1 MGENN
6 MTKNAQQS
14 LENAKKFRS
23 QLNGFYD
30 LFKNDN
36 SNLDALKYAIYIEDL
51 IFKSNYH
58 IYYEVPHKGES
69 KGKITRAFK
78 IVPKEKG
85 MKQGVKL
92 IEQFGHLVSQD
103 SLFKVINKYQF
114 GKIIYNPSVQKVGIC
129 KGYYQGNDK
138 SKMRFKVDYAKIEN
152 GGVSVLENDWYEEKC
167 LVFNSK
173 RELIIHIEDNRA
185 SDPMINSVTDAL
197 EFKLGILKYKGQ

>member
-6 MTKNAQQS
+6 MTKNTQQS

-36 SNLDALKYAIYIEDL
+36 NNLDALKYAIYIEDL

-58 IYYEVPHKGES
+58 IYYDVPHKGEN
-69 KGKITRAFK
+69 KGKITRAVK

-85 MKQGVKL
+85 MKQGVRL
-92 IEQFGHLVSQD
+92 IEQFGHLVSHD

-114 GKIIYNPSVQKVGIC
+114 GKIIYNKNVQEIGIGR
-129 KGYYQGNDK
+129 GYYQGNDK
-138 SKMRFKVDYAKIEN
+138 TKMRFKVEYAKLEEGAI
-152 GGVSVLENDWYEEKC
+152 SVRTNDWYEESC
-167 LVFNSK
+167 LVFESK
-173 RELIIHIEDNRA
+173 QDLLIYVENTKG